1 MATRRRAGA
10 AGAGLLL
17 AAAGMLLGAA
27 GCERK
32 AGPRAPVD
40 PLAGYRGKT
49 LVLLMG
55 MPGCPGTAKAAGFLA
70 EYSREKPEGVAVVRL
85 DVAPPG
91 DSVAEP
97 RGGDAGFVHEV
108 DRGRKVADRL
118 EFFFYPTLYI
128 LDKDGKVRFRGG
140 CEPDRVREMVAEIAA
155 ERPGAPT
162 RVYTP
167 PLPAVGTAAAAF
179 AGKDLDGKDVSLEA
193 LRGKAATLLFF
204 GSTTCPYSKDA
215 VSSLPAL
222 AAEFG
227 GKGAAVAVVNIGE
240 SPKAIRPFYASK
252 APRITV
258 VADETSDIGEKK
270 YGVRTVPFF
279 YVLDKAGKIAARRPF
294 TPDAARLAL
303 AKALGLKLRPRTRRS
318 RGAG

>member
-1 MATRRRAGA
+1 MVDRRRAGA
-10 AGAGLLL
+10 PGTVLLLAGAGVFL
-17 AAAGMLLGAA
+17 AAG
-27 GCERK
+27 GCGRK
-32 AGPRAPVD
+32 AGSRAPVD

-55 MPGCPGTAKAAGFLA
+55 MPGCAGTVKASGFLA

-91 DSVAEP
+91 DSLAEP
-97 RGGDAGFVHEV
+97 KGGDAGFAHKL
-108 DRGRKVADRL
+108 DRDRTVADRL

-140 CEPDRVREMVAEIAA
+140 CEPDRVKEMVAEIAA
-155 ERPGAPT
+155 ERPGAPK

-179 AGKDLDGKDVSLEA
+179 AGKDLGGKDVRLDM

-204 GSTTCPYSKDA
+204 GSTACPYSKDA

-222 AAEFG
+222 AAEFK
-227 GKGAAVAVVNIGE
+227 GKGAAVAVVNIGQA
-240 SPKAIRPFYASK
+240 PKAIRPFYARQ

-294 TPDAARLAL
+294 TPGAARVAL
-303 AKALGLKLRPRTRRS
+303 AKTLGLKLRPRTHRS

>member
-1 MATRRRAGA
+1 MVNGHLTGAVGTALLLVAG
-10 AGAGLLL
+10 GMLL
-17 AAAGMLLGAA
+17 AAG
-27 GCERK
+27 GCGRK
-32 AGPRAPVD
+32 AGPRTPED
-40 PLAGYRGKT
+40 PLAAYRGKT

-55 MPGCPGTAKAAGFLA
+55 MPECPGTAKATVFLS
-70 EYSREKPEGVAVVRL
+70 EYAREKPEGVAIVRL
-85 DVAPPG
+85 DVPPPG
-91 DSVAEP
+91 ESLAEP
-97 RGGDAGFVHEV
+97 KGGDAGFVHKV
-108 DRGRKVADRL
+108 DRDRKVADRL

-140 CEPDRVREMVAEIAA
+140 CEPVRVWEMVAEITA
-155 ERPGAPT
+155 ERPGAPK

-179 AGKDLDGKDVSLEA
+179 AGKDLAGKDVSLDS

-240 SPKAIRPFYASK
+240 SPEAIRPFYASK
-252 APRITV
+252 APKITV

-303 AKALGLKLRPRTRRS
+303 AKALGLKLRPRTHRS

>member
-1 MATRRRAGA
+1 MVDGRRAGA
-10 AGAGLLL
+10 AGTVLLL
-17 AAAGMLLGAA
+17 AAAIFLAA
-27 GCERK
+27 GGCGRK
-32 AGPRAPVD
+32 VGPRAPVD
-40 PLAGYRGKT
+40 PLAGCRGKT
-49 LVLLMG
+49 IVLLMG
-55 MPGCPGTAKAAGFLA
+55 MPGCPGTIEATRFLV

-91 DSVAEP
+91 DSLAEP
-97 RGGDAGFVHEV
+97 KGGDAGFVHKL
-108 DRGRKVADRL
+108 DRDRTVADRL

-128 LDKDGKVRFRGG
+128 IDKDGKVRFRGG
-140 CEPDRVREMVAEIAA
+140 CEPDRVKEMVAEITA
-155 ERPGAPT
+155 ERPGAAK

-167 PLPAVGTAAAAF
+167 PMPAVGSAAAAF
-179 AGKDLDGKDVSLEA
+179 AGKDLAGKDVSLEA

-204 GSTTCPYSKDA
+204 GSAACPYSKDA

-227 GKGAAVAVVNIGE
+227 GKGAAVAVVNIGQT
-240 SPKAIRPFYASK
+240 PKAIRPFYARQ

-270 YGVRTVPFF
+270 YGVRSVPFF

-294 TPDAARLAL
+294 TPDAARMAL
-303 AKALGLKLRPRTRRS
+303 AKTLG
-318 RGAG
+318 